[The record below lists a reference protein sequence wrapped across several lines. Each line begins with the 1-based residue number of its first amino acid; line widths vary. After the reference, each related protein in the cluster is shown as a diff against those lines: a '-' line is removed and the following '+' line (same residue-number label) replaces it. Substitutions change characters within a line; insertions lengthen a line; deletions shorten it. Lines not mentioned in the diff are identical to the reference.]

1 MMPEMFNAG
10 FQRGMAKGLLDDALK
25 KDMNE
30 YGKLEKDSPNAVER
44 HEVLDP
50 LQERYDEANAKMN
63 KLQEK
68 MQELGKEQDPLMM
81 LLALFLSLAAVIFTY
96 FWAPW
101 SMYAA
106 LDPLEEASS
115 TGQALGRGREL
126 ARHGGAGNIWL
137 VPIVFSLI
145 MIVTT
150 AACCLPGLFFG
161 WPLAFAVVPGM
172 YMCLRGEREAVPA

>member
-81 LLALFLSLAAVIFTY
+81 LLALFLSLAALIFTY

-106 LDPLEEASS
+106 LDPLEGASS

-161 WPLAFAVVPGM
+161 WPLAFAVIPGM